1 MTLQN
6 HVDIKDLIFSE
17 DWISVVDFYSIERLK
32 WMGLFLLSP
41 IWIVVKLG
49 FILVNKVYNSVK
61 DWPWFFIKFAIS
73 ELVLVTVD
81 IGSDTMQGI
90 KLTL

>member
-32 WMGLFLLSP
+32 WLGLFLLSP
-41 IWIVVKLG
+41 VWMLVKIG
-49 FILVNKVYNSVK
+49 FVLINKVYNRVK

-73 ELVLVTVD
+73 ELVLD

-90 KLTL
+90 KLTS